1 MAKFKIK
8 PMVVEAITF
17 DELIAYGLTRADS
30 IYNNMPWYFKY
41 MGIPIIYET
50 DDCYMIGGTD
60 RFTRNKLLIVKGNEV
75 SVVDI
80 DSFELI
86 SEPLEE

>member
-17 DELIAYGLTRADS
+17 DELIAYGLTQTDNIHS
-30 IYNNMPWYFKY
+30 NMPWYFKY

-50 DDCYMIGGTD
+50 DDCYIIGGTD